1 MDGDRFDEFTR
12 AITRDTSRR
21 GFLKKVGAGVAGVLG
36 ASAAVEETRAAPK
49 KCKYQGSS
57 CKGNAECCSL
67 NCCNRVC
74 CGDGQVCC
82 NGQCVR
88 ACPSGQALDGACT
101 CQATTPACASAA
113 QCPQSSDPCRPA
125 VCVSGQCGFADLNGF
140 ACDDGN
146 PCTAGSICQNGTC
159 GGGTAVSCD
168 DGNPCT
174 ADTCNPASG
183 CVHTPLS
190 NVPCGNGGT
199 CQNGTCVAAD
209 PCAGV
214 NCDDGNPCTTDACS
228 GGTCTHTAVAAG
240 TACTV
245 DGVAGSCDGDGAC
258 VAFVCEPGSSRACYS
273 GPAGTAG
280 VGVCRAGTE
289 TCRADG
295 SGYGPCAGEV
305 TPSAEVCDGLDN
317 DCDGVVDEGFGV
329 GTACS
334 TGRPGICA
342 AGTIQCQNG
351 AAVCV
356 QNQQPRQETCN
367 GLDDDCD
374 GLVDEGPICPGG
386 AICSAG
392 ACVCPNGTHSCGGFC
407 ASNSNPQTCG
417 TSCTPCPFGPN
428 STPTCN
434 GVTCGLVCNTG
445 FSNCNGNPFDGCEV
459 NVQSNPNNCG
469 ACGNVC
475 PSTNGTATCS
485 GGQCAIVCDAG
496 FGNCDGNP
504 ANGCETDLTMDEG
517 NCGACGRICA
527 GPCGGTGSGRFFQC
541 ENGACVCAG

>member
-21 GFLKKVGAGVAGVLG
+21 GFLKKVGAGIAGVLG
-36 ASAAVEETRAAPK
+36 ASAAAAEAQAAPK

-57 CKGNAECCSL
+57 CKGNADCCSL

-88 ACPSGQALDGACT
+88 SCPAGQALDGACT
-101 CQATTPACASAA
+101 CQATTPACTSAA
-113 QCPQSSDPCRPA
+113 QCPQSPDPCRQA

-140 ACDDGN
+140 ACNDGN
-146 PCTAGSICQNGTC
+146 ACTNGSTCQNGSC

-174 ADTCNPASG
+174 ADTCTPASG
-183 CVHTPLS
+183 CMHTPLS
-190 NVPCGNGGT
+190 DVPCGNGGT
-199 CQNGTCVAAD
+199 CQNGTCVTAD

-228 GGTCTHTAVAAG
+228 NGTCTFTRPSRLGPRARS
-240 TACTV
+240 
-245 DGVAGSCDGDGAC
+245 DGSPGSCDADGAC
-258 VAFVCEPGSSRACYS
+258 VAFVCEPGSSRSCYS

-280 VGVCRAGTE
+280 IGVCRAGTE

-295 SGYGPCAGEV
+295 SGYGPCADEV
-305 TPSAEVCDGLDN
+305 TPSAELCDGLDN
-317 DCDGVVDEGFGV
+317 DCDGFVDEGFNV
-329 GTACS
+329 GAGCN

-342 AGTIQCQNG
+342 AGTIQCQGG

-356 QNQQPRQETCN
+356 QSQQPRQETCN

-374 GLVDEGPICPGG
+374 GLIDEGPICPGG
-386 AICSAG
+386 AICASG
-392 ACVCPNGTHSCGGFC
+392 ACVCPSGTHSCGGIC
-407 ASNSNPQTCG
+407 VSNSSPQTCG
-417 TSCTPCPFGPN
+417 ASCTPCPFGPN
-428 STPTCN
+428 STPTCL
-434 GVTCGLVCNTG
+434 GGTCG
-445 FSNCNGNPFDGCEV
+445 
-459 NVQSNPNNCG
+459 
-469 ACGNVC
+469 
-475 PSTNGTATCS
+475 
-485 GGQCAIVCDAG
+485 IVCAAG

-504 ANGCETDLTMDEG
+504 ANGCETDLTMDAG

-527 GPCGGTGSGRFFQC
+527 GPCGGTASGLFFQC